1 MTGPKLDR
9 RQVLKLEAAAMAALA
24 GGMPATAV
32 AANLVTERAAS
43 ELKWDKAP
51 CRFCGTGCS
60 VMVATKD
67 NRVVATHGDIKS
79 EVNRGLN
86 CVKGYFLSKIMY
98 GHDRLT
104 KPMLRKTAGK
114 YDKNGE
120 FTPVSWDEAFDIMAE
135 KFKAALKK
143 RGPSGVGM
151 LGSGQWTI
159 WEGYA
164 GLKLMKAG
172 FRSNNLDPNARHCMA
187 SAAAASASTS
197 RWAAMTTSRPPT
209 PSCCGVPTWPRC
221 IRSFGPG

>member
-1 MTGPKLDR
+1 MTTSKLDR

-24 GGMPATAV
+24 GGMTTSAV
-32 AANLVTERAAS
+32 AANLVTERTES

-60 VMVATKD
+60 VMVATKE

-104 KPMLRKTAGK
+104 RPMLRKTGGK

-120 FTPVSWDEAFDIMAE
+120 FTPVTWDEAFDIMAE
-135 KFKAALKK
+135 KFKASLKK
-143 RGPSGVGM
+143 RGPTGVGM
-151 LGSGQWTI
+151 FGSGQWTI

-164 GLKLMKAG
+164 GLKLYEG
-172 FRSNNLDPNARHCMA
+172 RLPLQQYRSQCAPLHGVRCGRLHAHIRHRRA
-187 SAAAASASTS
+187 DGLL
-197 RWAAMTTSRPPT
+197 R
-209 PSCCGVPTWPRC
+209 
-221 IRSFGPG
+221 

>member
-1 MTGPKLDR
+1 MTAPKLDR

-24 GGMPATAV
+24 GGMSTTAV
-32 AANLVTERAAS
+32 AANLVTDRATS
-43 ELKWDKAP
+43 ELKWDKAA

-104 KPMLRKTAGK
+104 RPMLRKTNGK
-114 YDKNGE
+114 FDKNGE

-135 KFKAALKK
+135 KYKAALKN

-151 LGSGQWTI
+151 FGSGQWTI
-159 WEGYA
+159 WEG
-164 GLKLMKAG
+164 
-172 FRSNNLDPNARHCMA
+172 
-187 SAAAASASTS
+187 
-197 RWAAMTTSRPPT
+197 
-209 PSCCGVPTWPRC
+209 
-221 IRSFGPG
+221 